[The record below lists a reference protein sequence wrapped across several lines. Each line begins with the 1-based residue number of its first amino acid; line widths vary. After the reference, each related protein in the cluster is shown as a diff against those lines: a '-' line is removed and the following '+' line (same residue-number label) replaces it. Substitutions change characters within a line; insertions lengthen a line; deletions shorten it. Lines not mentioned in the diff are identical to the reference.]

1 MQLTEENKKYIDG
14 LSYESLLSK
23 WRFAP
28 VGDKWFEGDTG
39 TYWGDRMKEIRAKD
53 NAVHVAASKSIGW
66 N

>member
-39 TYWGDRMKEIRAKD
+39 TYGAIE
-53 NAVHVAASKSIGW
+53 
-66 N
+66 